1 MFLNNIN
8 DFYTRVISSVAL
20 ALLLLSA
27 LFFGEIAIKILIVFF
42 SFITFFELENL
53 LNAKNKLD
61 KSIPFIFFSYIL
73 FCHFNKTY
81 ENQNLLLIF
90 LFLLNTIIIY
100 LFLFKKSNYHFFIV
114 GTLLNWLFVS
124 ILFFLVDDS
133 FNLQTIFFIILII
146 CTCDTFAYLCGKMFG
161 KLKIVSSIS
170 PNKTLEG
177 YIGGVLFSIITSI
190 IVSIIFNL
198 EILNIIL
205 FSIIISFL
213 SIAGDLYISFFK
225 RKLKIKDISQL
236 IPGHGGFLDRIDSW
250 LFSFPLS
257 YIILKFYQG

>member
-170 PNKTLEG
+170 PNKTL
-177 YIGGVLFSIITSI
+177 GVTLEEYYSIITSI

-213 SIAGDLYISFFK
+213 SLLVIYTYHF
-225 RKLKIKDISQL
+225 LKES
-236 IPGHGGFLDRIDSW
+236 
-250 LFSFPLS
+250 
-257 YIILKFYQG
+257 